1 MNNAGMRNQKVDALW
16 SHLHWLVVLSEQGSY
31 TAAAQ
36 RLSVS
41 KAAMSQ
47 HIAELERAVGVTLVR
62 RTTRSMR
69 LTEAGQRLVDD
80 TRAAF
85 AQIAERVHG
94 AKDVAGEPRGLV
106 RVTAPVAL
114 GRQQL
119 VPRVAEFLLAH
130 PAIRVEMELSDR
142 FSSLATEGFD
152 LAVRHTATP
161 PDTHVAWPLCKTYS
175 VLVASRAYLAR
186 RGTPSSPESLAEHDC
201 LHYPRG
207 QDSSVWSFER
217 KQSKAGKAKAAA
229 RSTVPVAGPLAANN
243 SEALRDAAMAGLGI
257 ALVPDFSAQAGL
269 RSGTLVEVLA
279 DWRPVG
285 TFAEQ
290 IFALRPYAAHV
301 PRAVTLFVAHLK
313 SSMEKGFQ
321 S

>member
-1 MNNAGMRNQKVDALW
+1 M
-16 SHLHWLVVLSEQGSY
+16 
-31 TAAAQ
+31 
-36 RLSVS
+36 
-41 KAAMSQ
+41 
-47 HIAELERAVGVTLVR
+47 
-62 RTTRSMR
+62 
-69 LTEAGQRLVDD
+69 
-80 TRAAF
+80 
-85 AQIAERVHG
+85 
-94 AKDVAGEPRGLV
+94 
-106 RVTAPVAL
+106 
-114 GRQQL
+114 
-119 VPRVAEFLLAH
+119 
-130 PAIRVEMELSDR
+130 
-142 FSSLATEGFD
+142 
-152 LAVRHTATP
+152 
-161 PDTHVAWPLCKTYS
+161 
-175 VLVASRAYLAR
+175 LVASRAYLAR